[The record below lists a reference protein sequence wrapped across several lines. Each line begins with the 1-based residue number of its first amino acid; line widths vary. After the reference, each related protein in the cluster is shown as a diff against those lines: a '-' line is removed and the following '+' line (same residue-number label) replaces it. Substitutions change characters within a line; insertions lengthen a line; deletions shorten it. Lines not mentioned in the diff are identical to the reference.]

1 MGQRFVRDSI
11 TWLCYLLLGYYA
23 YLMDILGP
31 VTPYLRD
38 ELHAS
43 YTLASLHFSA
53 FAVGMLG
60 AGLVAERVLRRFG
73 PLATIWWGS
82 AGMGTAALGL
92 ALGQSPWVTIGAA
105 LAMGFLG
112 SLTLTTIPG
121 LLSARYG
128 EQRAIALT
136 ELNVAGSLAGMAAPF
151 AVGMLA
157 RSAWG
162 WRAAV
167 FAAPVLL
174 LGLWLG
180 LRGKTQGGA
189 ALPAQSAAVRRKL
202 PGAFWLAWVLIFLV
216 VSVEFCMVYWG
227 ANFMEQVVGLKRAD
241 AALTGT
247 LYLGAMLLGR
257 WLGSRMLRWAAPRW
271 MFLGSLA
278 VAAAGFGLFIGGTAV
293 PALMGFFLTGLG
305 VANLYP
311 LALSSALAAAGE
323 AADQGSARATLA
335 SGTAILGLPL
345 LLGALAD
352 ALDLRTAF
360 WLVPLLLCTALG
372 LFAYIQR
379 QNHPRPSLEGVKL
392 GAGSRADSR
401 N

>member
-11 TWLCYLLLGYYA
+11 TWLCYLLLGYFA

-60 AGLVAERVLRRFG
+60 AGLVAERVLRRLG

-92 ALGQSPWVTIGAA
+92 ALGRQPWVTIGAA

-136 ELNVAGSLAGMAAPF
+136 ELNVAGSLAGMTAPF

-157 RSAWG
+157 RTSWG

-167 FAAPVLL
+167 LAAPVLL

-189 ALPAQSAAVRRKL
+189 ALPARSISVRRSL

-247 LYLGAMLLGR
+247 LYLGAMLVGR

-271 MFLGSLA
+271 MFLGSLTA
-278 VAAAGFGLFIGGTAV
+278 AAAGFGLFIGGTAV
-293 PALMGFFLTGLG
+293 PALLGFFLTGLG

-372 LFAYIQR
+372 LFTFIQR
-379 QNHPRPSLEGVKL
+379 QNHPQPSLEGVKL
-392 GAGSRADSR
+392 GAGSSK
-401 N
+401 

>member
-1 MGQRFVRDSI
+1 MGQRFLRDSV
-11 TWLCYLLLGYYA
+11 TWLCYLLLGYFA

-31 VTPYLRD
+31 VTPYLRE

-53 FAVGMLG
+53 FAVGMVG
-60 AGLVAERVLRRFG
+60 AGLVAERVLRRLG
-73 PLATIWWGS
+73 PLAAIWWGA
-82 AGMGTAALGL
+82 AGMGAAALGL
-92 ALGQSPWVTIGAA
+92 VLGRQPGVTIGAA

-157 RSAWG
+157 RTAWG

-167 FAAPVLL
+167 LAAPVLL
-174 LGLWLG
+174 VGLWLG
-180 LRGKTQGGA
+180 LRGKTQGAA
-189 ALPAQSAAVRRKL
+189 ALPARGAAVRRNL

-271 MFLGSLA
+271 MFLGSLGA
-278 VAAAGFGLFIGGTAV
+278 AAAGFGLFIGGAVV
-293 PALMGFFLTGLG
+293 PALLGFFLTGLG
-305 VANLYP
+305 AANLYP

-323 AADQGSARATLA
+323 AADQGSARAALA
-335 SGTAILGLPL
+335 SGAAVLVLPL

-352 ALDLRTAF
+352 AADLRTAF
-360 WLVPLLLCTALG
+360 WLVPLLLCSALG
-372 LFAYIQR
+372 LFTFIQR

-392 GAGSRADSR
+392 GAGSSK
-401 N
+401 